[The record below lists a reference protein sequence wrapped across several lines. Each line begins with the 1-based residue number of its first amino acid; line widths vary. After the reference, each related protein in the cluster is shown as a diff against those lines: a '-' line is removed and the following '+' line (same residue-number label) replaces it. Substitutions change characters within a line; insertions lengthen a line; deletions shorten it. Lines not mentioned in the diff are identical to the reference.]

1 MSQGT
6 GGPRA
11 FKQFEAESWSDR
23 AETYGEVLGGMTAR
37 VAEPLL
43 DAAGVRHDMRVLDIA
58 TGPGYAAER
67 AATRGARPIGVD
79 ISEGMLDVARARQP
93 ELEFR
98 RADAEDL
105 PFDAGTFDAAVG
117 GFVLNHLPRP
127 ERAIEEC
134 ARVLGPGGAVAFS
147 VWDRPERNRLQG
159 VVSDA
164 IEDVGVERPP
174 ELEGGPD
181 PYRLADDGEFESLLR
196 DAGFDETQV
205 ETISL
210 SLTVPDPETL
220 WEGFMGSSVRTRA
233 VVEAQRGDV
242 RRRIREA
249 FEHRVEAHRRRDGLE
264 LPVVIKLAS
273 GRRP

>member
-11 FKQFEAESWSDR
+11 FKQFEAESWSHR
-23 AETYGEVLGGMTAR
+23 AETYGEVLGAMTAR

-181 PYRLADDGEFESLLR
+181 PYRFADDGEFESLLR
-196 DAGFDETQV
+196 DAGFAETQV
-205 ETISL
+205 ETLSL